1 MFRGEDPKPDL
12 FPIHEKYL
20 PTVWPRVRHLIEAA
34 MLRGGMSSFAALER
48 AVHDGEALLWIAW
61 AVAESVTM
69 AAAVTTVTDVN
80 GVRTGTV
87 VAVGGH
93 GLRRFGPLLADL
105 ERYFRNCGCARVH
118 ICGRRGWQR
127 WYRDY
132 KLCAVVLEKSL

>member
-1 MFRGEDPKPDL
+1 
-12 FPIHEKYL
+12 
-20 PTVWPRVRHLIEAA
+20 
-34 MLRGGMSSFAALER
+34 MLRGGMSSFAALEQ
-48 AVHDGEALLWIAW
+48 AVHAGEALLWIVWETAKSGVMA
-61 AVAESVTM
+61 AVVTTM
-69 AAAVTTVTDVN
+69 ADVN

-105 ERYFRNCGCARVH
+105 ERYFRDCGCTRVH

-132 KLCAVVLEKSL
+132 KLRAVVLEKTL